1 MQENSEN
8 QIVLFV
14 RDDRTGRHV
23 FNVRALKA
31 LGIDPAEAR
40 DRGYPLKD
48 DHVRVGPAGSS
59 LLTPA

>member
-23 FNVRALKA
+23 LRQKRAIGDIRSQTSVNLRKNCRPKSAAFEWSLK
-31 LGIDPAEAR
+31 LR
-40 DRGYPLKD
+40 
-48 DHVRVGPAGSS
+48 
-59 LLTPA
+59 

>member
-40 DRGYPLKD
+40 DRGYPLTNLSQSQEELS
-48 DHVRVGPAGSS
+48 A
-59 LLTPA
+59 